1 MALRYSWNTNKPVT
15 VRGQR
20 IGAILRNDD
29 SIIFADIDLDKCGY
43 IPPSFMPE
51 YPVKHRVMRAYLN
64 GEIDC
69 AAPHI
74 DFYQMDLSIAQSE
87 AHLADVRNYHPENV
101 LCTGKI

>member
-1 MALRYSWNTNKPVT
+1 
-15 VRGQR
+15 
-20 IGAILRNDD
+20 
-29 SIIFADIDLDKCGY
+29 
-43 IPPSFMPE
+43 
-51 YPVKHRVMRAYLN
+51 MRAYLN